1 MELRYD
7 PVVVFYLGD
16 GDNVLLVEMVICRST
31 IRFDKGTAAVSPCYP
46 YKILV
51 SFHQLMWKI

>member
-31 IRFDKGTAAVSPCYP
+31 LWLIKTMLAESRGQCYEHHDED
-46 YKILV
+46 ICNRT
-51 SFHQLMWKI
+51 